1 MWWVDVLNEALEWSH
16 FEKAQ
21 RLAQANG
28 AHLSAAAHGH
38 LVADAAL
45 MRRTFAVR
53 ALGRPAVVADEQVL
67 LQWLQTVTMKVAT
80 PLDSTGNS
88 AVRLMAVRGDAALP
102 APFEQKLG
110 SALLQLLATV
120 SEPGVFHSVQRCHGV
135 TKRHDVAAF
144 LAADFEAAFA
154 ERAGLQQ
161 LLEFR
166 STETSWSQCPVLV
179 YSERGR
185 HFCSK
190 ACSNATFAARKA
202 LEDPHYFAV
211 KQERYRSKQQAST
224 DSNSGP
230 KGEGA
235 FVYMD

>member
-1 MWWVDVLNEALEWSH
+1 M
-16 FEKAQ
+16 
-21 RLAQANG
+21 
-28 AHLSAAAHGH
+28 
-38 LVADAAL
+38 
-45 MRRTFAVR
+45 
-53 ALGRPAVVADEQVL
+53 
-67 LQWLQTVTMKVAT
+67 
-80 PLDSTGNS
+80 
-88 AVRLMAVRGDAALP
+88 P
-102 APFEQKLG
+102 APFEQQLG

-120 SEPGVFHSVQRCHGV
+120 SEPGLFNSVQRCHGV
-135 TKRHDVAAF
+135 TKHHEVAEF

-161 LLEFR
+161 LLELR
-166 STETSWSQCPVLV
+166 STETYWSQCPVLV
-179 YSERGR
+179 FSERGR

-224 DSNSGP
+224 DSTSTP